1 MPLII
6 PKTLPA
12 YDALYEENVFVMH
25 RERAASQ
32 HIRPLEILILNLMP
46 TKIATETQIARLL
59 ANTPLQVHMTLLQT
73 ASHAATHVSAAHLE
87 AFYKTFEEVK
97 NNRYDGMIITGA
109 PVETMDFEQVDY
121 WPELCEIMDFSET
134 NVYSTLHVCW
144 GAQAGLY
151 YHYGVRKH
159 ILPEKMFGVF
169 EHKVTRPANPLVRGF
184 DEVFYAPHSRHTGI
198 SREDVLNCRALRI
211 LAESDEAGP
220 FLMSTENGRQ
230 IFVTGHPEYDKYTLD
245 AEYKRD
251 VGKGLPIAV
260 PKNYYPNDDPEQ
272 PPLFRWRAH
281 AHLLYEN
288 WLNYYV
294 YQNTPYDHLGD
305 VGVDALGT
313 GHVLVSAGGT
323 QRAAQLSAKEPVQH
337 SDQHRAEDGQ
347 GQDGVIE
354 GHIADITGRDQQAV
368 LIHADGQVG
377 FAAARAE
384 AHDAEVDRIQRQ
396 LGQNTGQNSRDAAG
410 RVEQARNKARQHTCC
425 RSRQQGKPHRHPVK
439 HHNNAD
445 RTAGTKRAVDR
456 QIGHIQDAVGQVD
469 ADGHNAPDKALGH
482 STGH

>member
-25 RERAASQ
+25 RERALSQ

-73 ASHAATHVSAAHLE
+73 ASHAATHVSATHLE
-87 AFYKTFEEVK
+87 TFYKTFDEVK

-109 PVETMDFEQVDY
+109 PVEKIDFEQVDY

-151 YHYGVRKH
+151 YHYGIRKQ
-159 ILPEKMFGVF
+159 LLNEKMFGVF
-169 EHKVTRPANPLVRGF
+169 EHRVTRPSNPLVRGF

-198 SREDVLNCRALRI
+198 SREDVLNCKALRI

-251 VGKGLPIAV
+251 VAKGLPIAV
-260 PKNYYPNDDPEQ
+260 PKNYYPEDDPAR

-294 YQNTPYDHLGD
+294 YQNTPYDLG
-305 VGVDALGT
+305 AI
-313 GHVLVSAGGT
+313 
-323 QRAAQLSAKEPVQH
+323 K
-337 SDQHRAEDGQ
+337 
-347 GQDGVIE
+347 
-354 GHIADITGRDQQAV
+354 
-368 LIHADGQVG
+368 
-377 FAAARAE
+377 
-384 AHDAEVDRIQRQ
+384 
-396 LGQNTGQNSRDAAG
+396 
-410 RVEQARNKARQHTCC
+410 RVEH
-425 RSRQQGKPHRHPVK
+425 GEE
-439 HHNNAD
+439 
-445 RTAGTKRAVDR
+445 
-456 QIGHIQDAVGQVD
+456 
-469 ADGHNAPDKALGH
+469 
-482 STGH
+482 